1 MKFNKSKFASVIMSG
16 VLAVNVVTPAFAI
29 NNENTTT
36 KSSTSTIS
44 SQTTTDS
51 DSTNKVWVVDQ
62 KEEDVQVLTGY
73 RYYYICNNCGQKF
86 YFDQY
91 PRSDEDV
98 NPDEAPGERG
108 AAAAAND
115 HLIYS
120 SCAGATKGTSAGKDP
135 IYKTEHHEEIGH
147 YEEITVDQNKLTVKY
162 NKYNEFG
169 DYSEESVDYTSTSDT
184 NAKFVMRHN
193 GTAYPSVT
201 VTPDGDITWKSSDKS
216 VATAASSG
224 EIRAYNLGTTTIT
237 ATSPNGAYVTFDVE
251 IVPNFTWNGTS
262 CVADY
267 AYAGNGSSSWD
278 YYNQDCDITSKVT
291 KPATCSHTGETVYTA
306 SITVGGKTYT
316 DTKTVET
323 PKTET
328 HSWNEGEITTQPTCT
343 KNGVKTYTCTECRAT
358 KTELVPAT
366 GHTYGEPT
374 FKWSNDKTSC
384 TASVSC
390 KAGDDTQTANC
401 KVSSKVTTEATCA
414 KEGVRTYT
422 ATVTL
427 NGKDYTDTKTEKIAK
442 TENHSWDEGK
452 ITTQPTDTR
461 EGVKTYTCTVCG
473 KTKTEA
479 IPKLNAEYKE
489 PTFAWS
495 SDYTSCVATFVCTT
509 GGSDLKQD
517 CEVTHKTTKNPTCTK
532 TGVETYTATVEVNG
546 KTYTDVK
553 TKDIP
558 ATGHTYGEPKFKWS
572 NDKTSCTASV
582 SCKAGDDTQTANCKV
597 SSKVT
602 TEATCAKEGVRTY
615 TATVTLNGKNYTDTK
630 TEKIAKT
637 ENHSWDEGKITT
649 QPTDTREGVKTY
661 TCTVCGKTKTEAIP
675 KLNAEYKEPTFA
687 WSSDY
692 TSCVATFV
700 CTTGGSDL
708 KQDCEV
714 THKTTEATCETAG
727 TTKHTAT
734 ITFNGKTYTDVKETA
749 IPATGHTYGEP
760 EFNWNGTQSCVATFT
775 CAKCGKTNDV
785 NAKIEK
791 SGSGM
796 KVTYTATVT
805 ADGKTYTDQKADKRF
820 VDVADDAYYYDAVD
834 YALKH
839 KITDGTSETTF
850 SPDDNCTRAQIV
862 QFLYNL
868 DARNTE
874 ALIAETIPFHDIED
888 DAWYADAVKWAYE
901 NQVTDGTSETTF
913 SPDESCTRAQ
923 VVQFLWNRAGNPE
936 PKNVKTAFTDVP
948 EDAWY
953 AKAVAWAAENGI
965 TSGTSET
972 TFSPDDNCTRAQ
984 IVTLIYHNET
994 M

>member
-1 MKFNKSKFASVIMSG
+1 MKFNKSKLASVIMSG
-16 VLAVNVVTPAFAI
+16 ILAVNVVTPAFAI

-51 DSTNKVWVVDQ
+51 TNKVWVIDQ
-62 KEEDVQVLTGY
+62 KEEDVQVVVGY
-73 RYYYICNNCGQKF
+73 RHYYICNNCQTKF
-86 YFDQY
+86 YFDEY
-91 PRSDEDV
+91 PASDNDLT
-98 NPDEAPGERG
+98 PGEN
-108 AAAAAND
+108 AAAHAAAD
-115 HLIYS
+115 HLRYS
-120 SCAGATKGTSAGKDP
+120 SCAGASVGYSGGKDP

-147 YEEITVDQNKLTVKY
+147 YEEITVDQSKLTVKY

-278 YYNQDCDITSKVT
+278 YYNQDCDVTSKVT

-328 HSWNEGEITTQPTCT
+328 HSWNKGEITTQPTCT

-358 KTELVPAT
+358 KTESVPAT
-366 GHTYGEPT
+366 GHTYGEPK

-427 NGKDYTDTKTEKIAK
+427 DGKDYTDTKTEKIAK

-452 ITTQPTDTR
+452 ITTPPTDTR

-479 IPKLNAEYKE
+479 IPKLNAEYKK

-495 SDYTSCVATFVCTT
+495 EDYSSCVATAVCTT
-509 GGSDLKQD
+509 GGADLKKD
-517 CEVTHKTTKNPTCTK
+517 CAVTHKTTKNPTCTK

-615 TATVTLNGKNYTDTK
+615 TATVTLNGKDYTDTK

-649 QPTDTREGVKTY
+649 PPTDTREGVKTY

-675 KLNAEYKEPTFA
+675 KLSAEYKEPMFA
-687 WSSDY
+687 WSEDY
-692 TSCVATFV
+692 SSCVATAV
-700 CTTGGSDL
+700 CTTGGADL
-708 KQDCEV
+708 KKNCAV
-714 THKTTEATCETAG
+714 THKTTKNPTCTKTGVETY
-727 TTKHTAT
+727 TAT
-734 ITFNGKTYTDVKETA
+734 GEVNGKTYTDVKTKD

-805 ADGKTYTDQKADKRF
+805 ANGKTYTDQKADKRF

-874 ALIAETIPFHDIED
+874 TLIAETIPFHDIED

-913 SPDESCTRAQ
+913 SPNEGCTRAQ
-923 VVQFLWNRAGNPE
+923 VAQFLWNRAGNPE

-953 AKAVAWAAENGI
+953 ANAVAWAAENGV
-965 TSGTSET
+965 TDGTSET

-984 IVTLIYHNET
+984 IVQLLYN
-994 M
+994 MLK